1 MIFLCP
7 FQKGLFCDFG
17 VLGFGNR
24 RDGRRESAQVSQGRR
39 GTMGVGCKGT
49 LSPPVLSLCPPGMGT
64 VTMPTLA
71 LGGVT
76 LAWGHHTDPR
86 VSCLPCS
93 GAD

>member
-1 MIFLCP
+1 
-7 FQKGLFCDFG
+7 
-17 VLGFGNR
+17 
-24 RDGRRESAQVSQGRR
+24 
-39 GTMGVGCKGT
+39 MGVGCKGT